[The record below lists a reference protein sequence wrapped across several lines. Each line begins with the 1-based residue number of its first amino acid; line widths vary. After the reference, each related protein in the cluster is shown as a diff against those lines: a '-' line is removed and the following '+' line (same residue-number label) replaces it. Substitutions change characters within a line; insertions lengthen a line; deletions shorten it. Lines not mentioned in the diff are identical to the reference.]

1 MICLH
6 HHSPSQTT
14 RSKIANNI
22 TADHQFYLRSW
33 PCGSSPTFYYPKKTH
48 KPAQWHVKHNCIT
61 TINQVEQPATHHPKE
76 QYQTQQQILF
86 QLTIKTQ
93 WQLHR
98 LREDKGQT
106 DKSAKHVKHDY
117 IAFNQVEQSDHGECD
132 CKWYKNQTGKPVLEL
147 TISTDWQLVSAH
159 K

>member
-14 RSKIANNI
+14 RSKVANNI

-48 KPAQWHVKHNCIT
+48 KPAQWHVKHNCIAN
-61 TINQVEQPATHHPKE
+61 NQVEQPATSEYHPKE
-76 QYQTQQQILF
+76 QYQTQQQILV

-93 WQLHR
+93 WQLQT
-98 LREDKGQT
+98 KKT
-106 DKSAKHVKHDY
+106 DKSAQQVKHDY
-117 IAFNQVEQSDHGECD
+117 IAFNQVEQSDYGECHR
-132 CKWYKNQTGKPVLEL
+132 KWYKNQTGKPVLEL
-147 TISTDWQLVSAH
+147 TISTDCWQLVSAH